1 MIETL
6 IHNGRVSVNHEKARW
21 VPVTT
26 VAMGHSDIPDVLQ
39 LHREAEDPALGV
51 HHDHRGDAERGG
63 DQEPDQGGV
72 RQEAQGGD
80 QEHRPPLQLLRGRD
94 EAHHPGHL
102 R

>member
-1 MIETL
+1 MLVI
-6 IHNGRVSVNHEKARW
+6 
-21 VPVTT
+21 T
-26 VAMGHSDIPDVLQ
+26 VATGHYDVVQ
-39 LHREAEDPALGV
+39 LHREAEEPALGV
-51 HHDHRGDAERGG
+51 HHHHRGDAERGG